1 MAVSKKKPK
10 VSKKTRR
17 AKKPKPEDLIETTL
31 KIDRLEN
38 PPSTAIITLTGY
50 LQRPESKSILQA
62 VDGLAAEGVTKVIYD
77 MTEVR
82 YANSSAIGAFVN
94 TASTLKAHGGL
105 VVLLK
110 MQPNIE
116 KVFDTLGLL
125 GLFTTAKTKKSALKA
140 KP

>member
-17 AKKPKPEDLIETTL
+17 AKKPKPEDLVETTL
-31 KIDRLEN
+31 KIDRLED
-38 PPSTAIITLTGY
+38 PPSTAIITLSGY

-62 VDGLAAEGVTKVIYD
+62 VDGLVAEDVTKVIFD

-94 TASTLKAHGGL
+94 TASTLKARGGL
-105 VVLLK
+105 AVLLK

-125 GLFTTAKTKKSALKA
+125 GLFTTTKTKKSALKA

>member
-1 MAVSKKKPK
+1 VTVSKKKPK

-17 AKKPKPEDLIETTL
+17 AKKPKPEDLVETTL
-31 KIDRLEN
+31 KVDRLEN

-62 VDGLAAEGVTKVIYD
+62 VDGLAAEGVTKVIFD
-77 MTEVR
+77 MTEVK

-94 TASTLKAHGGL
+94 MASTLKARGGL

-125 GLFTTAKTKKSALKA
+125 GLFTTAKTKKTALKA

>member
-1 MAVSKKKPK
+1 VAVSKKKPK
-10 VSKKTRR
+10 VSKKTRKV
-17 AKKPKPEDLIETTL
+17 KKPGPEELVETTL
-31 KIDRLEN
+31 KIDRLDD
-38 PPSTAIITLTGY
+38 PSSTAIVTLSGY

-62 VDGLAAEGVTKVIYD
+62 VDGLVAEGVTKVIFD

-94 TASTLKAHGGL
+94 SASTLKAHGGL

-110 MQPNIE
+110 MQSNIE
-116 KVFDTLGLL
+116 KVFKTLGLL
-125 GLFTTAKTKKSALKA
+125 GLFTTVKTKKTALKA

>member
-1 MAVSKKKPK
+1 MAVSKKRPK
-10 VSKKTRR
+10 ASKKTRKV
-17 AKKPKPEDLIETTL
+17 KKPTADDLVETTL
-31 KIDRLEN
+31 KIERLDD
-38 PPSTAIITLTGY
+38 PASTAIIMLSGY

-62 VDGLAAEGVTKVIYD
+62 VDGLAAEGVTKVIFD

-94 TASTLKAHGGL
+94 TASTLKAQGGL

-116 KVFDTLGLL
+116 KVFETLGLL
-125 GLFTTAKTKKSALKA
+125 GLFTTAKTKKTALKA